1 MVLLFLYCLVYLYLA
16 LSIVDELPDPSGY
29 KFLTPSG
36 KGLFDRISPT
46 NLSSMY
52 SRTERISASD
62 LGDSVSS
69 LSGRD
74 SYGE

>member
-16 LSIVDELPDPSGY
+16 LSIVDPDPSGY